1 MYLGAWAA
9 GSATIA
15 AIQKISPMLEAES
28 TLGALMGAVWA
39 AGVSRVAA
47 ERRFGVGAA
56 GATGTA
62 VWAALNAFLSVGG
75 QVRTYR
81 MLLKLV
87 CR

>member
-28 TLGALMGAVWA
+28 TLGALMGPVWA

-47 ERRFGVGAA
+47 GIAGRRFGVGAA

-62 VWAALNAFLSVGG
+62 VWAALITFLSVGG
-75 QVRTYR
+75 QVRT
-81 MLLKLV
+81 
-87 CR
+87 